1 MLIVGLTPPVQPWIR
16 VDVEWI
22 QFPPLSIPYTHTH
35 RPSPPEHVNL
45 RAPEIPIVLE
55 KSKFAAKDVI
65 LVSQQIFLEYEA
77 LQRKGPF
84 LENHDILTG

>member
-1 MLIVGLTPPVQPWIR
+1 M
-16 VDVEWI
+16 DVEWI